1 MVQVV
6 TANQRICFHIKSC
19 VIVPYNK
26 TMNTRRLLC
35 ADIPPRNN
43 SLALYPKS
51 IFDIQLRYDLCMTST
66 NIAENTKT
74 DGSKLRPKHFDSIIL
89 KKGWDPKLLLSVQ
102 YYLFELHRARN

>member
-6 TANQRICFHIKSC
+6 TANHRICFHIKSC

-26 TMNTRRLLC
+26 TMNTHRLLC

-51 IFDIQLRYDLCMTST
+51 IFDIHAQFSWFQVS
-66 NIAENTKT
+66 NHAN
-74 DGSKLRPKHFDSIIL
+74 SI
-89 KKGWDPKLLLSVQ
+89 LSS
-102 YYLFELHRARN
+102 ARGASSLNNWSVA